1 MLLATLRRRGVEMKA
16 RNKFHRSLTK
26 RKLGNLWHFISA
38 PFIVLKLNET
48 SSWFIRRTAHS
59 SQGGLTIRVW
69 CANQIFVKWDE
80 VRTLFLYW
88 KIQSSKIN
96 MKSRYMYV
104 SVWGKYTH
112 FVLALMLR
120 HACIIRYSVILPK
133 LNTDFYG
140 TFVSERILF
149 DTRALLRNP
158 KKCISGC
165 MISIAFHS
173 TIKIQYEFNFS
184 CLRVCPTY
192 V

>member
-1 MLLATLRRRGVEMKA
+1 MTFHFCS
-16 RNKFHRSLTK
+16 FHRPEIK
-26 RKLGNLWHFISA
+26 RDIIMIHQTN
-38 PFIVLKLNET
+38 
-48 SSWFIRRTAHS
+48 S
-59 SQGGLTIRVW
+59 SQLTRGFDDTSMMCKSNFCQVRRS
-69 CANQIFVKWDE
+69 ANFVSLLKNSIKQNKYE
-80 VRTLFLYW
+80 VE
-88 KIQSSKIN
+88 I
-96 MKSRYMYV
+96 YV
-104 SVWGKYTH
+104 CISLRKVYTFRLSTYAKTCMH
-112 FVLALMLR
+112 Y
-120 HACIIRYSVILPK
+120 IRYSVILPK